1 MAEKV
6 WLFKELLPK
15 VEVFLIT
22 CSARGRKIT
31 NSFWMED
38 GPRLLSPA
46 FLDVITDLSFLKF
59 WRLSVKAVGF
69 VESAGVVCLFHKV
82 PLQMFLCFKYTEIH
96 FMWFFESLA
105 EMSGMNMDNNIQEI
119 IRDASNA
126 NLTQDEIKKLLGIDR
141 RKLSV
146 RKFNLDHKSF
156 LLLMIIIGIAASNLC
171 SSRIAKDFFRY
182 LEDEYCLIEHTLATL
197 EISRPVTNCTM
208 CQNLVAVPKLEH
220 VSKDVF
226 TRKYAYTGV
235 PLVVTNATGNWT
247 ALKVFDFKFLR
258 KLYNMSKAQR
268 GDEVN
273 EGCQFFPY
281 LTNFRTLKEVF
292 QMSDRRASL
301 HEDQWYVGW
310 YVSVLK

>member
-1 MAEKV
+1 M
-6 WLFKELLPK
+6 
-15 VEVFLIT
+15 
-22 CSARGRKIT
+22 
-31 NSFWMED
+31 
-38 GPRLLSPA
+38 
-46 FLDVITDLSFLKF
+46 
-59 WRLSVKAVGF
+59 KAVGF
-69 VESAGVVCLFHKV
+69 VEWAGAVCPFYRI
-82 PLQMFLCFKYTEIH
+82 PMQMFFCSKYTEVY
-96 FMWFFESLA
+96 FMWLIESMV
-105 EMSGMNMDNNIQEI
+105 EVNGMNMDSSIQEV

-141 RKLSV
+141 RKASA
-146 RKFNLDHKSF
+146 RKFSLDHKSF

-171 SSRIAKDFFRY
+171 NSQIAKDFFRY
-182 LEDEYCLIEHTLATL
+182 LEDEYCIIDHTLASL
-197 EISRPVTNCTM
+197 EVSRPVTNCTM
-208 CQNLVAVPKLEH
+208 CQNLIAVPKLEH

-258 KLYNMSKAQR
+258 KLYNMSQAQR
-268 GDEVN
+268 GNEVN

-281 LTNFRTLKEVF
+281 LTNFKTLKEVF
-292 QMSDRRASL
+292 QMSENRASL